1 MTPLPFALL
10 VSWEFVSLLDGQNN
24 NNNNNN
30 NKGNNNNNNNNN
42 RNDDAGVRAV
52 CWRVKITRLLGG
64 VADCAAGQ
72 GDCGGGPRIHNYIE
86 RRREKYIM

>member
-1 MTPLPFALL
+1 MRYLSSLATWDYEWIIFLV

-30 NKGNNNNNNNNN
+30 KSNNNNKDNNNNN

-52 CWRVKITRLLGG
+52 CWRSK
-64 VADCAAGQ
+64 
-72 GDCGGGPRIHNYIE
+72 
-86 RRREKYIM
+86 